1 MHIAGSYDAW
11 AATYDSD
18 TNRTRDLDRQV
29 FDTLLATTGPHHF
42 GFAIEAGCGTG
53 KNTARLAA
61 AADRVLALDFS
72 PGMLAIARQKV
83 AAANV
88 TFAEA
93 DLTRAW
99 PVADGTADFV
109 AFDLVLEHIADL
121 APVFGAAARALR
133 RGGLLA
139 VTELH
144 PARQYE
150 GKQAHFRR
158 GDDVVAVPAFVHHVS
173 EYVAAARAAGFV
185 LADLREHW
193 HADDAGR
200 SPRLLSLSWH
210 R

>member
-1 MHIAGSYDAW
+1 MHIAGAYDAW
-11 AATYDSD
+11 SATYDSD
-18 TNRTRDLDRQV
+18 TNRTRDLDRRV
-29 FDTLLATTGPHHF
+29 FDELLAAATGQHRF
-42 GFAIEAGCGTG
+42 TCAIEAGCGTG

-83 AAANV
+83 TAAHV

-99 PVADGTADFV
+99 PVAAGAADFV
-109 AFDLVLEHIADL
+109 TFDLVLEHIADL
-121 APVFGAAARALR
+121 APVFVAAARALR

-158 GDDVVAVPAFVHHVS
+158 GNEVVAVPAFVHHT
-173 EYVAAARAAGFV
+173 
-185 LADLREHW
+185 
-193 HADDAGR
+193 
-200 SPRLLSLSWH
+200 
-210 R
+210 